1 MQLQLNKETL
11 TNIEYFEKKIMQKEA
26 LFNRKFNNIKA
37 DIKMLERYEQTIAD
51 CTDSRQLEKLN
62 YYKQEVIGNI
72 KEGVNNL

>member
-1 MQLQLNKETL
+1 MKLQLKETL
-11 TNIEYFEKKIMQKEA
+11 CESEFFENRIMEKEVRFNKKV
-26 LFNRKFNNIKA
+26 NNIKA

-72 KEGVNNL
+72 KEGMNNL

>member
-1 MQLQLNKETL
+1 MKLQLKETL
-11 TNIEYFEKKIMQKEA
+11 CESEFFEKKIMQKEA
-26 LFNRKFNNIKA
+26 LFNRKVNNIKA

>member
-1 MQLQLNKETL
+1 MKLQLKETL
-11 TNIEYFEKKIMQKEA
+11 CESEFFENRIMEKEVRFNKKV
-26 LFNRKFNNIKA
+26 NNIKT
-37 DIKMLERYEQTIAD
+37 DIKMLERYENLIAD